1 MSRIILILSI
11 LISGYTLA
19 QNPGYFGKYNVF
31 TFKYLPTL
39 DYSTENRRAVYVDED
54 NLESNNGFFKES
66 DGSGVIKKTFN
77 IENMFQV
84 GYARLIKRNMSVGV
98 NLGYTR
104 LNLGSRFISSN
115 QLAGVESLEANTF
128 SFEGFFEIAPNK
140 SILMS
145 SISHRFG
152 LRYVTGSL
160 REREYL
166 ARYRD
171 PINFFNY
178 LTAEYELEDIT
189 NPDEVS
195 LNGLQLIYGITLHKP
210 LTDFMVLKYGFNINL
225 GPSLISKN
233 NRFREFQGEVSS
245 EPSSDQYIDPN
256 YVSFM
261 FDSALFTNLVSA
273 DISLIFPF

>member
-1 MSRIILILSI
+1 M
-11 LISGYTLA
+11 A
-19 QNPGYFGKYNVF
+19 QNPGYFGKYNIF
-31 TFKYLPTL
+31 TFKYLPGL
-39 DYSTENRRAVYVDED
+39 DFSNEEVRAVTIDED
-54 NLESNNGFFKES
+54 NLESTSGFFKEVN
-66 DGSGVIKKTFN
+66 GTGVIRKMFN
-77 IENMFQV
+77 LEHMFQV
-84 GYARLIKRNMSVGV
+84 GCARLIKRNMSVGV

-104 LNLGSRFISSN
+104 LNLGSRFKYSDY
-115 QLAGVESLEANTF
+115 LLGVESLEANTF
-128 SFEGFFEIAPNK
+128 SFEGFFEITPNK

-160 REREYL
+160 RDREYL
-166 ARYRD
+166 ARARD
-171 PINFFNY
+171 PFDYYGYF
-178 LTAEYELEDIT
+178 TVEYELEDIT

-233 NRFREFQGEVSS
+233 NRFREFQGEVSP
-245 EPSSDQYIDPN
+245 EPSSDEYIDPN
-256 YVSFM
+256 YVNFM
-261 FDSALFTNLVSA
+261 FDRALFTNIVSA